1 MYLLKEPTRCPAKIK
16 ARIVSRSS
24 ASVTSLRQANS
35 IIEWAK
41 QQADQELSAARSK
54 ALALLKKARH
64 RTRNYTKAKVKK
76 ELNRKLASALFEQQI
91 FYQRTI
97 NSANRDC
104 TALAISIAEE
114 IVGSS
119 VESET
124 NFVKSRIEKAL
135 ASLSYLRR
143 AHIRVAKQD
152 QQAIRERLQQIYPE
166 LDLKV
171 EACQDFCAGEAEVCS
186 VAGTIEISWKRELEQ
201 VKSQISS
208 QLEAILMDVENE
220 KENVT
225 SNNSRNGARGDALPY
240 AA

>member
-1 MYLLKEPTRCPAKIK
+1 MYLLKEPARCSAKIT
-16 ARIVSRSS
+16 ARIVSRAT
-24 ASVTSLRQANS
+24 ASVTSLKQASS

-41 QQADQELSAARSK
+41 QQADKELSSARNK
-54 ALALLKKARH
+54 AQALLKKTRQRARY
-64 RTRNYTKAKVKK
+64 YTKAKVKK
-76 ELNRKLASALFEQQI
+76 ELNKKLASALIEQQI

-97 NSANRDC
+97 NAANRDC

-114 IVGSS
+114 IVGAS

-124 NFVKSRIEKAL
+124 NFVSSRIQRAL
-135 ASLSYLRR
+135 ASLSNLRR

-152 QQAIRERLQQIYPE
+152 QQAVHERLQLLYPE

-171 EACQDFCAGEAEVCS
+171 EACHGFCAGEAEVCS

-201 VKSQISS
+201 AKSQISS
-208 QLEAILMDVENE
+208 RLESILMGAENGTGNE
-220 KENVT
+220 T
-225 SNNSRNGARGDALPY
+225 GNGAGSDALSY